1 MVGARGAGVTSRR
14 WAVREPFLVTGPGAR
29 EPEHAKRGNEQE
41 AQIFCVW
48 SGGGRGARGGVHVGA
63 KVTGNG
69 YLISPG
75 QIKIDHGIKTKFD
88 F

>member
-1 MVGARGAGVTSRR
+1 VLLGGVRGGWGRR
-14 WAVREPFLVTGPGAR
+14 WAVREPFLVTGAR
-29 EPEHAKRGNEQE
+29 EHAKRGNEQE